1 MGGLDGVGEYCFSW
15 VGGGGN
21 ELDVGLEEGA
31 APALRVEEVSRYLAM
46 KGKAIDVR
54 RGGL

>member
-1 MGGLDGVGEYCFSW
+1 MGGLDGVGEYCFPW

-21 ELDVGLEEGA
+21 ELDVGLEEGG
-31 APALRVEEVSRYLAM
+31 APALRVEEVSRYLTM